1 MRHHRWLKMREALLQ
16 AEPQAGQAILHRLP
30 CTTLQAWLAHH
41 AWHTAQEHFRGEAL
55 SAEGDY
61 EEHQAWEIA
70 QRETAQV
77 HEGVAEE
84 FWQVRT
90 RCACLAHKV
99 AREYRLIYTALT
111 GAPLQ
116 DEPDSV

>member
-30 CTTLQAWLAHH
+30 CTTLQAWVAHH
-41 AWHTAQEHFRGEAL
+41 AWYSAQEHFRGVAL
-55 SAEGDY
+55 TAEGGY
-61 EEHQAWEIA
+61 EERREWEVA
-70 QRETAQV
+70 QRDTERV
-77 HEGVAEE
+77 HISVAEE
-84 FWQVRT
+84 FWQT
-90 RCACLAHKV
+90 RLSCTCVAHRV

-111 GAPLQ
+111 GAPVP